1 MNDQMSVVVHA
12 RIFVQTADQVSPDNS
27 AKTLGTPAKETPMSG
42 ASVRNAR
49 AATERIFGIIILL
62 HQTH

>member
-12 RIFVQTADQVSPDNS
+12 LIFVQAADQVGPDNS
-27 AKTLGTPAKETPMSG
+27 AKTLETPVKETPMSG

-49 AATERIFGIIILL
+49 AATERIFGTIILV